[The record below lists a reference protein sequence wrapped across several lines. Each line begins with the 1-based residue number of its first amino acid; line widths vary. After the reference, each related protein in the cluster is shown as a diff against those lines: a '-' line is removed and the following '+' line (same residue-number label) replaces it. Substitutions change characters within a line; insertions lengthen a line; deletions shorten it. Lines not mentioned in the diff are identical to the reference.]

1 MYQSVAVIA
10 LTHVPGAQA
19 PATAK
24 GPTVTRI
31 ESRASLD
38 GQPIDLFR
46 LTNGHGMELEAMTY
60 GAIITSIRVPDRSGR
75 SGDVVLGFET
85 LEPYLKGH
93 PFFGACRP
101 LRQSHREGRSN

>member
-1 MYQSVAVIA
+1 MKTCRTVYECRRDRSD
-10 LTHVPGAQA
+10 PCPRRAQA

-38 GQPIDLFR
+38 GKPIDLFR

-60 GAIITSIRVPDRSGR
+60 GGIITSLKVPDRAGNVA
-75 SGDVVLGFET
+75 DVVLGFDT
-85 LEPYLKGH
+85 PRAICDRH
-93 PFFGACRP
+93 P
-101 LRQSHREGRSN
+101 RSSAR